1 MYINL
6 HSSLPLQP
14 GNTCPY
20 AQRTHIVLSELGL
33 PFDVTE
39 VSGMPKVCIY
49 ESIFIFTLLLSL

>member
-20 AQRTHIVLSELGL
+20 AQRTHIVLTELGL

-39 VSGMPKVCIY
+39 VSGMPKVCIRKHY
-49 ESIFIFTLLLSL
+49 LPLSTEKQS